1 MLYCKRMVYV
11 AKESHMAAERRTRPD
26 RVRVARR
33 RRAPKKQTSLY
44 KKFIILILVIGG
56 AFLLNRF
63 YVLWEIRGDMK
74 NTVRQEEEL
83 SEENGRLLNERRSS
97 SIRMS
102 SGSGLV
108 NSSDWS
114 NREKFRIS
122 SKTAFLFTFLVRI
135 YSVYSKII
143 IEFFTCDRYNGCK
156 RSVP

>member
-83 SEENGRLLNERRSS
+83 SEENGRLLNEKEKLVDPDELRQRA
-97 SIRMS
+97 RKQF
-102 SGSGLV
+102 GLV
-108 NSSDWS
+108 KQG
-114 NREKFRIS
+114 EIPYKQ
-122 SKTAFLFTFLVRI
+122 
-135 YSVYSKII
+135 
-143 IEFFTCDRYNGCK
+143 
-156 RSVP
+156 